1 MRALIVEPSR
11 MIRNVFSAL
20 FARNNVRAIGATTAA
35 EALAE
40 LALEPVDFLCFAMQL
55 PDTTGLE
62 FYAQA
67 KADGL
72 IGQHPSVLL
81 TGSQEGL
88 SAQALALGVTECFS
102 KNEPAVF
109 ENFVTHWATTATS
122 KLRGRVLVVEDSAM
136 QAAHFERLLDGFGL
150 STARAASGEAA
161 LALIAKERF
170 DLALVDYV
178 LEGSTTGLAVIRQIR
193 ALPGRAGKIPLLAIS
208 SFDDTARRIEMLR
221 SGANDFVAKPVV
233 AEELQVRVGNLIE
246 LRQALDFLEEQQQAL
261 YDMAMRDRL
270 TSLYN
275 RYFINEHTQGLI
287 KAAHASGRPLSLIVL
302 DIDHFKRIND
312 AHGHAMGDMV
322 LVAVAG
328 ALTESLDENSVAA
341 RIGGEEFM
349 LVLKD
354 CDAFGATRIAE
365 KLLEML
371 EELSPSGLR
380 VTASFGVAQCRPD
393 DSYDTLLNR
402 ADLAMYEAKRNGRNC
417 VISAD

>member
-1 MRALIVEPSR
+1 MRALIVDPSR
-11 MIRNVFSAL
+11 MIRNVFAAL
-20 FARNNVRAIGATTAA
+20 FAKNNVRAIGVTTASK
-35 EALAE
+35 ALDE
-40 LALEPVDFLCFAMQL
+40 LARAPVDFLCFAMQL
-55 PDTTGLE
+55 PDMTGLE
-62 FYAQA
+62 FYAHA
-67 KADGL
+67 KANDL

-81 TGSQEGL
+81 TGSQEGIG
-88 SAQALALGVTECFS
+88 AQALALGVTECFS

-109 ENFVTHWATTATS
+109 EDFVTHWATTATS

-150 STARAASGEAA
+150 STAHAASGEAA
-161 LALIAKERF
+161 LALIGQDRC
-170 DLALVDYV
+170 DLALIDYV
-178 LEGSTTGLAVIRQIR
+178 LEGSMTGLAVIRQIR

-233 AEELQVRVGNLIE
+233 AEELQVRVGNLIQW
-246 LRQALDFLEEQQQAL
+246 RQALDFLEEQQQTL

-275 RYFINEHTQGLI
+275 RYYINEHTQSLI
-287 KAAHASGRPLSLIVL
+287 KAAHASGRPLCLAVL

-322 LVAVAG
+322 LVAVAS
-328 ALTESLDENSVAA
+328 ALTESLDENAVAA

-354 CDAFGATRIAE
+354 CDTFAATRQGE

-380 VTASFGVAQCRPD
+380 VTASLGIAQCRPG
-393 DSYDTLLNR
+393 DSYDSLLNR